1 MNFKNNKTY
10 DVLVYIAQIGIPA
23 LCVFL
28 TTIIEI
34 WHLPYGIEI
43 VGTLAA
49 IDTLLGALLKISS
62 VKYNKKNKEISEQF
76 KEEDK

>member
-1 MNFKNNKTY
+1 MKLSNKTY
-10 DVLVYIAQIGIPA
+10 DVLVYIAQIVIPA

-34 WHLPYGIEI
+34 WHLLYGVEI

-62 VKYNKKNKEISEQF
+62 VQYNKQLSEQF
-76 KEEDK
+76 KEEESDVE